1 VTLPNFIILGAQKA
15 GTTSL
20 YQYLKQHPE
29 VFMSPVKEPK
39 FFNEDFED
47 GNRGEPNSGSLRGV
61 SSLEEYRA
69 LFDGATNEKAVGEA
83 SPSYLYLPEVPT
95 RIERYVPEAKLI
107 ATLRDPAERAYSSYL
122 HQVRAGREPLD
133 FLGAI
138 RDEERRV
145 REGWHYR
152 YHYRGRSL
160 YHAQLTRYHAVF
172 SPERLQVHLY
182 EDFREDPISV
192 SQNMF
197 RFLGVDD
204 SFIPDTSLRHNV
216 SGLPKSRAL
225 FWFLKK
231 PSPLRTALRTFVPKG
246 LRKNLFVSLRSRNLS
261 KVPPMP
267 EEARMDLIEAY
278 REDVRRLQDLIGR
291 DLSGWLAVKK
301 P

>member
-1 VTLPNFIILGAQKA
+1 MLPNFIILGAQKA

-29 VFMSPVKEPK
+29 IYMSPVKEPK

-47 GNRGEPNSGSLRGV
+47 GNRGESNSGSLRGV
-61 SSLEEYRA
+61 SSVEEYQA
-69 LFDGATNEKAVGEA
+69 LFDGVTDEKAVGEA
-83 SPSYLYLPEVPT
+83 SPSYLYLPEAPA
-95 RIERYVPEAKLI
+95 RIQRYVPEAKLI
-107 ATLRDPAERAYSSYL
+107 AILRDPAERAYSSYL

-160 YHAQLTRYHAVF
+160 YHDQLTRYEAVF
-172 SPERLQVHLY
+172 GPDRLRIHLY
-182 EDFREDPISV
+182 EDLREDPVSV
-192 SQNMF
+192 SQSIF

-204 SFIPDTSLRHNV
+204 SFAPDTSLRHNV
-216 SGLPKSRAL
+216 SGMPKSRAL
-225 FWFLKK
+225 LTLLGKPNPLK
-231 PSPLRTALRTFVPKG
+231 TALRPFVPER
-246 LRKNLFVSLRSRNLS
+246 LRERIFVNLKTRNLS
-261 KVPPMP
+261 EAPPMP
-267 EEARMDLIEAY
+267 EEARVELTEAY
-278 REDVRRLQDLIGR
+278 REDVLKLQDLIGR
-291 DLSGWLAVKK
+291 DLSGWLDGKAK